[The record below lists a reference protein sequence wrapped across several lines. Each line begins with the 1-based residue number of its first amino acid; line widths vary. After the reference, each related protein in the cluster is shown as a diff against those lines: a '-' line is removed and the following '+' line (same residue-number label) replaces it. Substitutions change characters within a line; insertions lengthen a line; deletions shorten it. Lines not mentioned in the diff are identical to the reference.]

1 MTTQKFSIVV
11 ATDEKRGIGKDN
23 KIPWH
28 IKEDLLNLK
37 KLTQSQVVIVG
48 ANTYIS
54 MQDYYDVSGREMPGK
69 VYIVV
74 TDDRGFNPSCS
85 NAICVYSIDEAI
97 KKAKSYGTD
106 EVFIIG
112 GSQIFKQMIKLANKL
127 YLTIVKGDF
136 DCDTFFPGYSDFKN
150 VISSK
155 REKNETNE
163 FEFKILERITK
174 E

>member
-69 VYIVV
+69 VYIVI
-74 TDDRGFNPSCS
+74 TDDKIFKPSRL
-85 NAICVYSIDEAI
+85 NAVCVYSIEEAI
-97 KKAKSYGTD
+97 NQAKSYDTN

-112 GSQIFKQMIKLANKL
+112 GSQIFKQMIRFANKL
-127 YLTIVKGDF
+127 YLTVVKGDF
-136 DCDTFFPGYSDFKN
+136 ECDSFFPGYSDFKN